1 MFKKTM
7 VATGVAL
14 AVAAL
19 PVVAEE
25 DESPF
30 GDFEVSGE
38 LKNESAIYTKD
49 GTTIGAASGHDNGDL
64 MKSETSLRLFING
77 PAGENAELHAELRP
91 VYDTEAIDGYKGHE
105 NYTQQDFLRELYID
119 TTAGEDDAVSLRIGK
134 QQVVWGTADGI
145 KLLDI
150 INPTDWR
157 EFAQNSMDESRI
169 PIWMINAETDLENG
183 ANIQFI
189 LSEAEENKIA
199 GLTADGDQGHPFIM
213 KGVDSITGKRNGF
226 LNATPALAAVASTFD
241 FAAAGQGG
249 TGGFQQATGAD
260 VTNAIAGGFAPAGW
274 NGSSSTLAPF
284 TGTTVDGF
292 ASYTAYDTGSSPG
305 QMLSQGQTGANG
317 TAYGDGANA
326 NTMQGKDLLYDMAQ
340 NSTRNGDGS
349 INTTMQSSYGNQ
361 NVTNL
366 VNHDGAATVWN
377 TSNPTSAFEYM
388 PNATFSTFNTF
399 AGSTSQYVKDS
410 DAQDGANFGFRY
422 KDSTEGGTNFSLNF
436 FRHDDANPYIDMD
449 WVSSTGEVLTVELRQ
464 GGNANTGLPTDGTL
478 VTAADVITSPSNM
491 CSDPTNI
498 GTCAAGITATNI
510 AYKGGQAYNATTVL
524 LKDSSGNYYGAHNP
538 ATGATNAAAYTA
550 PIFRMTEKSNTINSV
565 GASFDTAIETE
576 NMGSVVVRGEFLYN
590 QDEMTPVVNRK
601 LLAIGD
607 LTGALSMK
615 KADIAKYV
623 LGADITVLT
632 NMMVSGQFI
641 QFRNLDYVNN
651 NCTGTTQMGNSYDC
665 SEYTADMATMHLTNG
680 LNKAEENK
688 EFYSFFMSKPFGNEQ
703 QHRWNNIFM
712 YEENGGKW
720 NRLDVE
726 YSFNDEIIGTA
737 EYNKYWGDANTQ
749 FGQMEKSSNFQLGL
763 KYIF

>member
-317 TAYGDGANA
+317 TAYGAGANA
-326 NTMQGKDLLYDMAQ
+326 NTMQGKD
-340 NSTRNGDGS
+340 
-349 INTTMQSSYGNQ
+349 
-361 NVTNL
+361 
-366 VNHDGAATVWN
+366 
-377 TSNPTSAFEYM
+377 
-388 PNATFSTFNTF
+388 
-399 AGSTSQYVKDS
+399 
-410 DAQDGANFGFRY
+410 
-422 KDSTEGGTNFSLNF
+422 
-436 FRHDDANPYIDMD
+436 
-449 WVSSTGEVLTVELRQ
+449 
-464 GGNANTGLPTDGTL
+464 
-478 VTAADVITSPSNM
+478 
-491 CSDPTNI
+491 
-498 GTCAAGITATNI
+498 
-510 AYKGGQAYNATTVL
+510 
-524 LKDSSGNYYGAHNP
+524 
-538 ATGATNAAAYTA
+538 
-550 PIFRMTEKSNTINSV
+550 
-565 GASFDTAIETE
+565 
-576 NMGSVVVRGEFLYN
+576 
-590 QDEMTPVVNRK
+590 
-601 LLAIGD
+601 
-607 LTGALSMK
+607 
-615 KADIAKYV
+615 
-623 LGADITVLT
+623 
-632 NMMVSGQFI
+632 
-641 QFRNLDYVNN
+641 
-651 NCTGTTQMGNSYDC
+651 
-665 SEYTADMATMHLTNG
+665 
-680 LNKAEENK
+680 
-688 EFYSFFMSKPFGNEQ
+688 
-703 QHRWNNIFM
+703 
-712 YEENGGKW
+712 
-720 NRLDVE
+720 
-726 YSFNDEIIGTA
+726 
-737 EYNKYWGDANTQ
+737 
-749 FGQMEKSSNFQLGL
+749 
-763 KYIF
+763 